1 MLYNALYMAQT
12 RTQIYLRPDQRQR
25 IDQVA
30 AAEGVPL
37 AEIVRRAL
45 DRYLE
50 EEVVD
55 PVAALKE
62 SFGSA
67 PDLEPP
73 SRDDWD
79 RSVRG

>member
-1 MLYNALYMAQT
+1 MYHALYMAAT

-25 IDQVA
+25 IDQIA

-45 DRYLE
+45 DLYFE

-55 PVAALKE
+55 PVAALEE

-67 PDLEPP
+67 PDVEPP
-73 SRDDWD
+73 GRDEWD
-79 RSVRG
+79 RSGRG